1 MLTFSLDG
9 NILSL
14 KGDASFR
21 ILIMAGKPLGQNVVN
36 HGLFVMTT
44 PEEVEEAFRDFQS
57 GKMG

>member
-9 NILSL
+9 DTLSL

-21 ILIMAGKPLGQNVVN
+21 ILLMAGKPLGQNVVN
-36 HGLFVMTT
+36 HGPFVMTT
-44 PEEVEEAFRDFQS
+44 PEEIEEAFKDFQS